1 MLNTYNNI
9 YSCMKT
15 VTCREAG
22 FDCDYVVEGESEDE
36 VMKRGVE
43 HLVKDHGMQ
52 EENITPGM
60 KEKVRKLIHTS

>member
-1 MLNTYNNI
+1 
-9 YSCMKT
+9 MKT

-22 FDCDYVVEGESEDE
+22 FDCDYVVEGETEDE

-43 HLVKDHGMQ
+43 HLVKDHGMK

-60 KEKVRKLIHTS
+60 